1 MRFQVI
7 MFKTLRD
14 LFSIRRSLMFLIGIM
29 IVPLIAGGMM
39 SGDDGGSLSEMTLAL
54 QNQMVLG
61 MFIILSFM
69 WIVGIPLVLLA
80 SVTCG
85 DFISKE
91 DSDGTLLLL
100 VSKPVARSEI
110 IIGKFLAFMVSAA
123 LLELVVLLLSSLLM
137 ASTMQLDVYVFN
149 NILSLIPALFMYS
162 IFVSF
167 IFGTIATAFSSIFK
181 SRMKTIMTLVGITI
195 LIFFGF
201 MIIRGWLGAA
211 YESYYLSYMDVNYH
225 LGNSFLFF
233 VDASGVKLVPTYQG
247 VMGQFTGTYDAAD
260 INKLFDRDIGA
271 MPPTLEPKDYNTPAA
286 SLAIWTF
293 LALALLGLGIFKFQR
308 KEIS

>member
-14 LFSIRRSLMFLIGIM
+14 LFSIRRSLLFLVGI
-29 IVPLIAGGMM
+29 VVVSLIAGGMLGGEEG
-39 SGDDGGSLSEMTLAL
+39 SGIADMTIAM

-85 DFISKE
+85 DFVSKE

-123 LLELVVLLLSSLLM
+123 LLELIVLLLSILVMS
-137 ASTMQLDVYVFN
+137 STMQLDIYIFN
-149 NILSLIPALFMYS
+149 NMLSLIPALFMYS

-201 MIIRGWLGAA
+201 MIIRGWLGTA
-211 YESYYLSYMDVNYH
+211 YESYYLNYMDVNYH

-233 VDASGVKLVPTYQG
+233 VEASGVKLVPTYQG

-260 INKLFDRDIGA
+260 INKIFDRDIGA
-271 MPPTLEPKDYNTPAA
+271 MPPTLEPKAYNTPAA

>member
-7 MFKTLRD
+7 MFKTLKD
-14 LFSIRRSLMFLIGIM
+14 LFSIRRSLLFIIGVM
-29 IVPLIAGGMM
+29 IVPLVAGGMF
-39 SGDDGGSLSEMTLAL
+39 SGGDGAALGDMTLAM

-61 MFIILSFM
+61 LFIILTFM
-69 WIVGIPLVLLA
+69 WMAGIPLVLLA

-91 DSDGTLLLL
+91 DGEGTLLLL

-110 IIGKFLAFMVSAA
+110 IIGKFLAFMVSAI
-123 LLELVVLLLSSLLM
+123 LLQMIVLLMSSLLM
-137 ASTMQLDVYVFN
+137 ASTMHLDVYVFN
-149 NILSLIPALFMYS
+149 NMLSLIPSLIMYS
-162 IFVSF
+162 VFVSF
-167 IFGTIATAFSSIFK
+167 IFGTIATALSSLFK
-181 SRMKTIMTLVGITI
+181 SRIKTIMTLVGITI

-201 MIIRGWLGAA
+201 MMIRGWLGSA
-211 YESYYLSYMDVNYH
+211 YEGYYINYMDVNYH
-225 LGNSFLFF
+225 LGNSYLFF
-233 VDASGVKLVPTYQG
+233 VESGGLKLIPIYQG
-247 VMGQFTGTYDAAD
+247 IMGQFTGTYDAAD

-271 MPPTLEPKDYNTPAA
+271 LPPALEPKSYNTPAA

-293 LALALLGLGIFKFQR
+293 LALALLGLGIYRFQR